1 MQEQSEQVHIILNKS
16 LLNKQ
21 CFDSRTYE
29 NSKKENNTSQNGTSQ
44 NEKIP
49 KKSIDFLPK
58 KINIEKIDK
67 TLEVY
72 RKYTMENELIIKDF
86 TPHLRPIKMHVVPS
100 KLCLNKKGFK
110 DLKCNKENKIL
121 LNSNKYFISCPNLED
136 EDDYDNNGKD
146 KNTFESSNDII
157 SLNLN
162 KCNNNNISYID
173 EGKTVLDIKE
183 IRKNLQKTKHRNI
196 QKIYSKNN
204 IVKGNYNKCLNAGDS
219 TESDLYD
226 IDEIDDYSLMEYEK
240 NDGNK
245 NENVDDKE
253 NNKNNRNRTHSFSI
267 LEMLKKKYEC
277 ENE

>member
-1 MQEQSEQVHIILNKS
+1 MQEPSKEAHIIPNKS

-21 CFDSRTYE
+21 CFDSGTYE
-29 NSKKENNTSQNGTSQ
+29 NSKKDLNTSQNGSSQ

-58 KINIEKIDK
+58 KMNIEKIDK
-67 TLEVY
+67 SLEVY

-86 TPHLRPIKMHVVPS
+86 VPHLRPIKMHVIPS

-162 KCNNNNISYID
+162 KYNINNISQID
-173 EGKTVLDIKE
+173 EDKPVLDINE
-183 IRKNLQKTKHRNI
+183 TRKNLQKTKYRNI

-226 IDEIDDYSLMEYEK
+226 IDEIDNYSLLEYEK
-240 NDGNK
+240 TDG
-245 NENVDDKE
+245 NENVNDKE
-253 NNKNNRNRTHSFSI
+253 KNKNNRNRTHSFSI